1 MEVSVVA
8 ERWIVGLAVLRF
20 LLLLPYEDSESKTLL
35 LVLLREG
42 TPVHY
47 QYSNLFTHYPWFP
60 FHLKLF
66 SASQSHVF
74 LPQNVTSR
82 MS

>member
-1 MEVSVVA
+1 MEVSAVV
-8 ERWIVGLAVLRF
+8 ERWIVGLAVLGV
-20 LLLLPYEDSESKTLL
+20 LVAITIYEDSESKTLL
-35 LVLLREG
+35 LVLWREG

-47 QYSNLFTHYPWFP
+47 QYYNLFTHYPWFP

-74 LPQNVTSR
+74 LPQK
-82 MS
+82 M